1 MGHGGGAGRMIGR
14 IADRKKAT
22 RPTRVLLKAL
32 SKYLKGFVGLL
43 VLAAFLSLAYSGT
56 QILNPIILSNG
67 IDAIDPSLGK
77 VIVWFGV
84 TLSERTIIIIYTL
97 FYVLLGSVGFILNSL
112 TTRLLSKVRADMV
125 HKIRKDVYNKLI
137 NASMDYLKKEQSG
150 NITAQITSDTDE
162 VSTGLQV
169 FISIA
174 VQLFLLVT
182 TLVVILI
189 RLPWQIVLIC
199 LGSIP
204 FALLLSFVLS
214 TIGRRIVLGIRQT
227 FGIVSGKIAESFA
240 GIAVSKAFNQEGNLS
255 SQMRVLNQENYKMSK
270 KFGLMMNIMMP
281 LISSISSI
289 VTAAILWMGGYLAS
303 ISIGQIFLGTILAA
317 QFLRPVAHLS
327 LSFPQLQTSLGAVD
341 RVLDVLEASPSIP
354 DAPDAEPLGND
365 YSVSFE
371 HVWFSYDNENWVLKD
386 ITFQVEEGEMVA
398 LVGET
403 GAGKTTLASMLLT
416 RFYDIQKG
424 SIKIGDQDIKKITQK
439 SLRRAIGL
447 IPQEPYLFTATV
459 LENIKYGK
467 PDATDEEVYTICKMI
482 GADTF
487 IEALPNGYQTI
498 VREGGKQ
505 LSAGQRQIITI
516 ARTMLA
522 DPKILIL
529 DEATS
534 RLDAYSESLVQVAQ
548 RTLFKN
554 RTTFV
559 IAHRLSTIF
568 DANKIVVLSHGELV
582 EMGSHEELI
591 RKKGLY
597 ADIYETYYKF
607 QGLEEIDVGKVLE
620 EEEEEEVE
628 LSPLAMMEMGMLDP
642 EKIKKMVA
650 EGKISPAM
658 LEQLKKKMAQK
669 KAKTQID

>member
-150 NITAQITSDTDE
+150 NITARITSDTDE

-354 DAPDAEPLGND
+354 DAPNAEPLGND

-467 PDATDEEVYTICKMI
+467 PDATDEEVYSICKMI

-628 LSPLAMMEMGMLDP
+628 LSPLAMMEMGMLNP

-669 KAKTQID
+669 KAKTPID

>member
-43 VLAAFLSLAYSGT
+43 ILAAFLSLAYSGT

-150 NITAQITSDTDE
+150 NITARITSDTDE

-628 LSPLAMMEMGMLDP
+628 LSPLAMMEMGMLNP

>member
-1 MGHGGGAGRMIGR
+1 MIDW
-14 IADRKKAT
+14 IK
-22 RPTRVLLKAL
+22 
-32 SKYLKGFVGLL
+32 
-43 VLAAFLSLAYSGT
+43 
-56 QILNPIILSNG
+56 I
-67 IDAIDPSLGK
+67 
-77 VIVWFGV
+77 
-84 TLSERTIIIIYTL
+84 SE
-97 FYVLLGSVGFILNSL
+97 
-112 TTRLLSKVRADMV
+112 
-125 HKIRKDVYNKLI
+125 
-137 NASMDYLKKEQSG
+137 
-150 NITAQITSDTDE
+150 
-162 VSTGLQV
+162 
-169 FISIA
+169 
-174 VQLFLLVT
+174 
-182 TLVVILI
+182 
-189 RLPWQIVLIC
+189 
-199 LGSIP
+199 
-204 FALLLSFVLS
+204 
-214 TIGRRIVLGIRQT
+214 
-227 FGIVSGKIAESFA
+227 
-240 GIAVSKAFNQEGNLS
+240 
-255 SQMRVLNQENYKMSK
+255 K
-270 KFGLMMNIMMP
+270 KFKE
-281 LISSISSI
+281 
-289 VTAAILWMGGYLAS
+289 Y
-303 ISIGQIFLGTILAA
+303 
-317 QFLRPVAHLS
+317 
-327 LSFPQLQTSLGAVD
+327 
-341 RVLDVLEASPSIP
+341 
-354 DAPDAEPLGND
+354 
-365 YSVSFE
+365 
-371 HVWFSYDNENWVLKD
+371 
-386 ITFQVEEGEMVA
+386 QVEEGEMVA

-424 SIKIGDQDIKKITQK
+424 SIKIGAQDIKKIAQK
-439 SLRRAIGL
+439 SLRKAIGL

-467 PDATDEEVYTICKMI
+467 ADATDEEVYTICKMI

-487 IEALPNGYQTI
+487 IEALPNGYQTV

-548 RTLFKN
+548 RTLFKK

-568 DANKIVVLSHGELV
+568 DANKIIVLSHGELV

-607 QGLEEIDVGKVLE
+607 QGLEEIDVEKVLE

-669 KAKTQID
+669 KAKTPID

>member
-14 IADRKKAT
+14 IADRKKVT
-22 RPTRVLLKAL
+22 RPTPVLLKAL

-43 VLAAFLSLAYSGT
+43 VLAAFLSLAYSAT

-97 FYVLLGSVGFILNSL
+97 FYVLLGSFGFILNSL

-150 NITAQITSDTDE
+150 NITARITSDTDE

-199 LGSIP
+199 LASIP

-424 SIKIGDQDIKKITQK
+424 SIKIGAQDIKKIAQK
-439 SLRRAIGL
+439 SLRKAIGL

-467 PDATDEEVYTICKMI
+467 ADATDEEVYTICKMI

-487 IEALPNGYQTI
+487 IEALPNGYQTV

-548 RTLFKN
+548 RTLFKK

-568 DANKIVVLSHGELV
+568 DANKIIVLSHGELV

-607 QGLEEIDVGKVLE
+607 QGLEEIDVEKVLE

-669 KAKTQID
+669 KAKTPID